1 MFLLV
6 VALVGG
12 FAVVSGLVML
22 VRTVRGYRT
31 GTGGPGRGDGDLTVA
46 EALSWALMGV
56 ALVLG
61 GGFLVYFVL
70 WAEGILVL

>member
-1 MFLLV
+1 MFLPV

-22 VRTVRGYRT
+22 VRTARGYRT
-31 GTGGPGRGDGDLTVA
+31 GTGGPGRGDLTAA
-46 EALSWALMGV
+46 EALTWALMGV
-56 ALVLG
+56 TLVLG

-70 WAEGILVL
+70 WAEGILVA